1 MTAAIDV
8 VVPVYGNWR
17 LSSACLDSLAAQTV
31 PSRVIVVDDGSPD
44 DSAARLAGA
53 QPWAEILALP
63 ENRGFAAACNAGI
76 AHGSGDIVVLVNN
89 DVEADP
95 GLLEAL
101 AAALQAAP
109 RAGSA
114 VPLLTRPDGR
124 VDAYGL
130 TADPTMA
137 GFVRSAG
144 ASVEDALSGGGHRL
158 LGPYGAVAAFRRSA
172 LEEVGVLDEGIF
184 MYGEELDLALR
195 LSTAG
200 WSTVAVPE
208 ARGVH
213 LGGATSGRGSVT
225 QRRRAGFGRG
235 YLLRAYGVL
244 SGRYGLRALATELIV
259 CAGDLVLSRDLA
271 STAGRIAGWRAGGRA
286 DRRARRVPGVD
297 RSIGFVESLRL
308 RVSDRKARA

>member
-17 LSSACLDSLAAQTV
+17 LTSACLDSLAAQTV
-31 PSRVIVVDDGSPD
+31 PHRVIVVDDASPD
-44 DSAARLAGA
+44 DSVARLREAH
-53 QPWAEILALP
+53 PDTEIVELA

-76 AHGSGDIVVLVNN
+76 SRGVGGIVVLVNN
-89 DVEADP
+89 DVVAEP

-101 AAALQAAP
+101 SDALAASP
-109 RAGSA
+109 GAGSA
-114 VPLLTRPDGR
+114 VPLLLKPDGR

-144 ASVEDALSGGGHRL
+144 SSIEDALATAGHRL

-172 LEEVGVLDEGIF
+172 LDEVGLLDDGIF

-195 LSTAG
+195 LSQAG
-200 WSTVAVPE
+200 WTTVAAPA

-213 LGGATSGRGSVT
+213 LGGATSGRGSSV

-235 YLLRAYGVL
+235 YLLRAYGVHR
-244 SGRYGLRALATELIV
+244 GRYGLRALVTELIV

-271 STAGRIAGWRAGGRA
+271 STTGRIAGWRAGGRTY
-286 DRRARRVPGVD
+286 RRSSRVPGVD
-297 RSIGFVESLRL
+297 GSIGFRASLRL
-308 RVSDRKARA
+308 RVSDRKA